1 MIEFSHVSKLFGAQK
16 AVNDLNL
23 NFQEGS
29 FSVLIGTSGSG
40 KSTTLK
46 MINRLVEHDSGVI
59 RFAGEEIRSL
69 PVLELRRRMGYAI
82 QSIGLFPHWSVA
94 QNIATVPQLQKWSR
108 ARIDDRIDELMAL
121 LGLEPNLR
129 ERYPHQL
136 SGGQQQR
143 VGVARALAADPQVLL
158 MDEPFGALDPVTRGA
173 LQQEMTR
180 IHRLLG
186 RTIVLVTHDID
197 EALRLA
203 EHLVLMDHGEVVQQ
217 GNPLTMLTRPANDF
231 VRQFFGRS
239 ELGVRLLSLRSVA
252 DYVRREERAEG
263 EALAEEMTR
272 IHRLQGRTIVLV
284 THDID
289 EALRL
294 AEHLVLMDHGEVV
307 QQGNPLAMLTHPA
320 NDFVRQFF
328 GRSEL
333 GVRLLSLRSVADYVR
348 REERAEGEA
357 LEERMTLRDALSL
370 FVARGCEVLP
380 VVNTQGQPCGTLHFQ
395 DLLEEA

>member
-46 MINRLVEHDSGVI
+46 MINRLVEHDSGEI

-94 QNIATVPQLQKWSR
+94 QNIATVPQLQKWLR

-121 LGLEPNLR
+121 LGLESNLR

-263 EALAEEMTR
+263 EALAEEMT
-272 IHRLQGRTIVLV
+272 
-284 THDID
+284 
-289 EALRL
+289 
-294 AEHLVLMDHGEVV
+294 
-307 QQGNPLAMLTHPA
+307 
-320 NDFVRQFF
+320 
-328 GRSEL
+328 
-333 GVRLLSLRSVADYVR
+333 
-348 REERAEGEA
+348 
-357 LEERMTLRDALSL
+357 LRDALSL

>member
-121 LGLEPNLR
+121 LGLEPDLR

-143 VGVARALAADPQVLL
+143 VSIARALARGPAVILA
-158 MDEPFGALDPVTRGA
+158 DEPTGALDSHTSREVLGM
-173 LQQEMTR
+173 LQDLHKQGNTV
-180 IHRLLG
+180 
-186 RTIVLVTHDID
+186 VLITHDNSIAVQAERIIRLED
-197 EALRLA
+197 GRVVYDGDAHAPEA
-203 EHLVLMDHGEVVQQ
+203 VVQPNFMMAEPKA
-217 GNPLTMLTRPANDF
+217 G
-231 VRQFFGRS
+231 
-239 ELGVRLLSLRSVA
+239 
-252 DYVRREERAEG
+252 EEG
-263 EALAEEMTR
+263 
-272 IHRLQGRTIVLV
+272 
-284 THDID
+284 
-289 EALRL
+289 
-294 AEHLVLMDHGEVV
+294 
-307 QQGNPLAMLTHPA
+307 
-320 NDFVRQFF
+320 
-328 GRSEL
+328 
-333 GVRLLSLRSVADYVR
+333 
-348 REERAEGEA
+348 
-357 LEERMTLRDALSL
+357 
-370 FVARGCEVLP
+370 
-380 VVNTQGQPCGTLHFQ
+380 TQ
-395 DLLEEA
+395 A

>member
-82 QSIGLFPHWSVA
+82 QSIGLFPHWSVV

-121 LGLEPNLR
+121 LGLESNLR

-263 EALAEEMTR
+263 EALAEEMT
-272 IHRLQGRTIVLV
+272 
-284 THDID
+284 
-289 EALRL
+289 
-294 AEHLVLMDHGEVV
+294 
-307 QQGNPLAMLTHPA
+307 
-320 NDFVRQFF
+320 
-328 GRSEL
+328 
-333 GVRLLSLRSVADYVR
+333 
-348 REERAEGEA
+348 
-357 LEERMTLRDALSL
+357 LRDALSL

-380 VVNTQGQPCGTLHFQ
+380 VMNTQGQPCGTLHFQ